1 MGKYLAFDKY
11 PSRCSD
17 RLRSSPIKEPADN
30 RFRLQA
36 ESLIQI
42 GQASLQRDN
51 VHRQIPAPPPQ
62 RAPSPPVRT
71 EKRLPSPVRQSEIPG
86 HVRTDEL
93 YGQNLGVPKRDED
106 DANSAVVPVRHA
118 GQEIHYY
125 SEDEGRGREQGF
137 DPLSGRV
144 AQFGRHFH
152 IQGDA
157 ATFLYK
163 LVFMDEVPARNHM
176 PGSHTYHDS
185 DGEGVSVYSDESD
198 DDSGNHERRVRVHA
212 YRKPEEPTKVVN
224 HLLLT
229 WTSLSQGEIERGSA
243 DKNQPSTN
251 KSPPKGAYVEDASS
265 SEDEQENNNGERED
279 WPPRESR
286 VSQQS
291 DRNLVMFLQFY
302 RQSIEVRAVTVHS

>member
-1 MGKYLAFDKY
+1 MGKYPTLGK
-11 PSRCSD
+11 CLGGGSD
-17 RLRSSPIKEPADN
+17 GLRSSPIKEPADN

-51 VHRQIPAPPPQ
+51 VQRQFPAPPSQ

-71 EKRLPSPVRQSEIPG
+71 GKRLPSPVRQSEIPG

-93 YGQNLGVPKRDED
+93 YGRNLGIPEQDED
-106 DANSAVVPVRHA
+106 DANSAVVPIRPIN
-118 GQEIHYY
+118 QEDQYD

-176 PGSHTYHDS
+176 PGSHSYHDS
-185 DGEGVSVYSDESD
+185 DGEGVSVYSDDSD
-198 DDSGNHERRVRVHA
+198 DTGSHKRRIKVHA
-212 YRKPEEPTKVVN
+212 YRKPEEPKKVVN

-229 WTSLSQGEIERGSA
+229 WTSLSQDEIERGSA
-243 DKNQPSTN
+243 DEDQPSTN
-251 KSPPKGAYVEDASS
+251 KPPPKVAYVEDASS
-265 SEDEQENNNGERED
+265 SEDEQENNGGERED
-279 WPPRESR
+279 WPPRDSR

-291 DRNLVMFLQFY
+291 D
-302 RQSIEVRAVTVHS
+302 